1 MSDKL
6 RDRQGYNEAQKARI
20 ENIGILVASG
30 LIAGEAMVGLVVAT
44 FNFANIPIPVLL
56 PNPSF
61 FNGLLAMALIIFV
74 MLRTPLANPGKPDEP
89 APPTAMM

>member
-1 MSDKL
+1 M
-6 RDRQGYNEAQKARI
+6 QKARI
-20 ENIGILVASG
+20 ENTGILVASG

-44 FNFANIPIPVLL
+44 FNFASIPIPVLI

-61 FNGLLAMALIIFV
+61 INGLVAMAIIIFV
-74 MLRTPLANPGKPDEP
+74 MLKVPLSNPGRPDEP

>member
-1 MSDKL
+1 M
-6 RDRQGYNEAQKARI
+6 QKARI
-20 ENIGILVASG
+20 ENTGILVAS

-44 FNFANIPIPVLL
+44 FNFASIPIPVLI

-61 FNGLLAMALIIFV
+61 FNGLVAMAIIIFV
-74 MLRTPLANPGKPDEP
+74 MLKVPLSNPGRPDEP